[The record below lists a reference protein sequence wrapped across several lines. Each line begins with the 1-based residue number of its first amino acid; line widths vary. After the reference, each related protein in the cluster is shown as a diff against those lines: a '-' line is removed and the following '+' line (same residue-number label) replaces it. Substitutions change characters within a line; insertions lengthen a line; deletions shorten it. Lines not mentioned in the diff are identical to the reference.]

1 MKPMLDK
8 DFDAVFKSSFEGYE
22 VTPAND
28 SWTKISKKINGKT
41 KQKKFPVFWMVAA
54 SIVIVLGIGIGLY
67 TKPTEVIKLHPGG
80 EKEMM
85 ANLTQE
91 EKAVIGTV
99 PVVNETI
106 AKSLQKPVKNI
117 AKNSKTVTE
126 SKLAKKTAIEIQKPV
141 DEPVETDLELVKNVK
156 PLRAKL
162 ATERLLEQEEINKLK
177 ASATTDLA
185 NNNQNLAEIE
195 SITEFPTRRARISSM
210 GDLVN
215 FVVAKV
221 DKREEKIIKMSK
233 TEESDNEITGINL
246 GLFKFRK
253 QD

>member
-1 MKPMLDK
+1 MLDK
-8 DFDAVFKSSFEGYE
+8 DFDELFKSSFEDFE
-22 VTPAND
+22 VTPATD
-28 SWTKISKKINGKT
+28 SWTKISKKINSNPIR
-41 KQKKFPVFWMVAA
+41 KKFPLFWMAAA
-54 SIVIVLGIGIGLY
+54 SIVIVLGIGVSLY
-67 TKPTEVIKLHPGG
+67 TKSTEVIKLHPDG

-91 EKAVIGTV
+91 EEAVVGTV
-99 PVVNETI
+99 PVVSETI
-106 AKSLQKPVKNI
+106 AKPLQKPVKSI
-117 AKNSKTVTE
+117 SKNSKTVTE

>member
-8 DFDAVFKSSFEGYE
+8 DFDELFKSSFEDFE
-22 VTPAND
+22 VTPTD
-28 SWTKISKKINGKT
+28 SWTKISKKINSNPIR
-41 KQKKFPVFWMVAA
+41 KKFPLFWMAAA
-54 SIVIVLGIGIGLY
+54 SIVIVLGIGVSLY
-67 TKPTEVIKLHPGG
+67 TKSTEVIKLHPDG

-91 EKAVIGTV
+91 QKTV
-99 PVVNETI
+99 SETAPVVNEEI
-106 AKSLQKPVKNI
+106 RNSSQKPVKNI
-117 AKNSKTVTE
+117 DKDIKTIKAN
-126 SKLAKKTAIEIQKPV
+126 KLATNTTV
-141 DEPVETDLELVKNVK
+141 EPDNPANEPIETDLEVVKNVK
-156 PLRAKL
+156 PLRTKL
-162 ATERLLEQEEINKLK
+162 VTERLLEQEEINKLK
-177 ASATTDLA
+177 VSAATNLA
-185 NNNQNLAEIE
+185 DNNKQSFAEIE
-195 SITEFPTRRARISSM
+195 PTTEFPARKTRISSM

-233 TEESDNEITGINL
+233 TQESDNEITGINL

>member
-1 MKPMLDK
+1 MLDK
-8 DFDAVFKSSFEGYE
+8 DFDAFFKSSFEDFE
-22 VTPAND
+22 VTPATD
-28 SWTKISKKINGKT
+28 SWAKVSKKIDKPT
-41 KQKKFPVFWMVAA
+41 RKKFSLFWMAAA
-54 SIVIVLGIGIGLY
+54 SIVIVLGIGVSLY
-67 TKPTEVIKLHPGG
+67 TKPTEVIKLHPDG

-85 ANLTQE
+85 ANVTQE
-91 EKAVIGTV
+91 EKAVVGTV
-99 PVVNETI
+99 PVVSETI
-106 AKSLQKPVKNI
+106 AKPLQKPVKNI
-117 AKNSKTVTE
+117 AKNSKTITE
-126 SKLAKKTAIEIQKPV
+126 SKLAKKTVIEIQKPV

-185 NNNQNLAEIE
+185 NNNNQNLAEIE